1 MQCSE
6 LLFLSSLQI
15 FLSMA
20 IAFFFDLWYYNIRY
34 SNDKDKEVQER
45 WQSVKFAARA

>member
-1 MQCSE
+1 MQASTDF
-6 LLFLSSLQI
+6 FLSLRI
-15 FLSMA
+15 FLSITLA
-20 IAFFFDLWYYNIRY
+20 ILRNVCYYNIRY